1 MRQPRI
7 AYAATLAL
15 ICAPSAWGLPQAEL
29 VLHFVEIGQGDCTLI
44 QCPNGGF
51 ILVDAGSTAHGD
63 RDAVRDYVRD
73 QLDQAQPF
81 LTHAPAL
88 PIRAESSWHSAPPA
102 VCWL

>member
-7 AYAATLAL
+7 ALAVTLAL
-15 ICAPSAWGLPQAEL
+15 ICAPTAWGQPQAEL

-63 RDAVRDYVRD
+63 CDTVRDYGRP
-73 QLDQAQPF
+73 LWRSP
-81 LTHAPAL
+81 
-88 PIRAESSWHSAPPA
+88 S
-102 VCWL
+102 